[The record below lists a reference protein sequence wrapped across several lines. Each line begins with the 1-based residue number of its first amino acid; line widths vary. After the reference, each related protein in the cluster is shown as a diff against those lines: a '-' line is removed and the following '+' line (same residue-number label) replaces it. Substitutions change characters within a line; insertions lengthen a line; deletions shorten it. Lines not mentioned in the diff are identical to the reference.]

1 MVQLPAV
8 PGRLLLVDRERE
20 AIAEVLRA
28 RRPGL
33 EVRTRERAE
42 VTPEDLRWA
51 QAYMGFRP
59 PPDLS
64 LEGVGWVHCTG
75 AGVDAFLFRR
85 PFPPGTL
92 LTRTDEPFGV
102 QIGEWCVARALAV
115 TQDLLVLAEQQR
127 NRHWEQRYIRALR
140 GSRVLVVGT
149 GEVGRGVAAAF
160 EAMGCPVHGA
170 SRSGEP
176 RPPFLTVRRVDHLA
190 DAVAEAEILILT
202 LPLTEATWH
211 LVDGALLSR
220 ARGALLMNVGRGAL
234 VDESALL
241 PALAAG
247 HLRGAALDVFEQE
260 PLPAASPLWDDPRI
274 IIAPH
279 VAGLTTVS
287 GAADSF
293 LSACAALER
302 GETPAQAV
310 DTARGY

>member
-1 MVQLPAV
+1 MVRLPAV
-8 PGRLLLVDRERE
+8 PSRLLIVDRERE
-20 AIAEVLRA
+20 AIAGVLRD

-42 VTPEDLRWA
+42 VTREDLDWA

-59 PPDLS
+59 PPHLP

-75 AGVDAFLFRR
+75 AGVDAYLFRR
-85 PFPPGTL
+85 PFPAGTL

-102 QIGEWCVARALAV
+102 QIGEWCVARALAF
-115 TQDLLVLAEQQR
+115 TQDLLVLADQQR
-127 NRHWEQRYIRALR
+127 RHHWEQRYIRPLR

-160 EAMGCPVHGA
+160 QGMGCPVRGA

-176 RPPFLTVRRVDHLA
+176 RAPFLTVRRVDHLP
-190 DAVAEAEILILT
+190 DAVAEAEIVILT

-211 LVDGALLSR
+211 LVDAALLSR

-234 VDESALL
+234 LDESALL
-241 PALAAG
+241 PALDAG
-247 HLRGAALDVFEQE
+247 QLRGAALDVFEQE
-260 PLPAASPLWDDPRI
+260 PLPADSPLWDDPRI

-293 LSACAALER
+293 LAVCAALER
-302 GETPAQAV
+302 GEIPALAV
-310 DTARGY
+310 DIARGY